1 LTLFQEHFLHI
12 KKKWSVVYAPLGCV
26 GLPHDN
32 TTILE
37 LRGTSQCENPFDKG
51 SVQF

>member
-1 LTLFQEHFLHI
+1 
-12 KKKWSVVYAPLGCV
+12 VYAPLGCV

-37 LRGTSQCENPFDKG
+37 LHGTSQAKNPFDKL

>member
-1 LTLFQEHFLHI
+1 LTISRTFSSYL
-12 KKKWSVVYAPLGCV
+12 KKWSVVYAPLGCV
-26 GLPHDN
+26 GLPNDN

-37 LRGTSQCENPFDKG
+37 LHGTSQCENPFDKW

>member
-1 LTLFQEHFLHI
+1 LTISRTFSSYL
-12 KKKWSVVYAPLGCV
+12 KKWSVVYAPLGCV

-37 LRGTSQCENPFDKG
+37 LHGTSQCSGLGIARIMDP
-51 SVQF
+51 